1 MTSTESKGYEAFRS
15 GVGLGSASAFWPGEA
30 QPLADRALLVTGH
43 GNVGFAYDDHN
54 VVMVDTGTPQVFGEW
69 AVQELRRF
77 SQAPIRIVIY
87 THGHIDHAFNLGPVL
102 ADAARRG
109 YPRPQVIAHRRI
121 LARFTRYQRLAGHT
135 TYINRINF
143 GTPPDTVIVPE
154 FYYPDTLIDAGLSL
168 RVGDMTLELRTGVG
182 ETDDAVWLT
191 IPERRLLFAGD
202 FLLWCFPNIGNPFKV
217 QRYTEGWAQALEEMA
232 ALDVEAAAP
241 GHGPPVAGRAAVRD
255 MLLETARALRTL
267 HDEVVRRLNAAQP
280 FEQILAEVK
289 LPADLAAKPY
299 LAPIYGSPVYTVHAL
314 LREYAGW
321 YDYNPSH
328 LHPSPTR
335 DIAAEVV
342 ALCGAGPLLER
353 ASSLASADP
362 QLALHLVDL
371 VVDGGPEELQARA
384 RALKAELLEARA
396 AEMDSFISYNILSLG
411 AQALRAQDPEIIL
424 NAGP

>member
-1 MTSTESKGYEAFRS
+1 MTATESKGYEAFRN
-15 GVGLGSASAFWPGEA
+15 GVGLGSAFAFWTGEA
-30 QPLADRALLVTGH
+30 RPLGDRALLVTGH
-43 GNVGFAYDDHN
+43 GNVGFAYDNDN
-54 VVMVDTGTPQVFGEW
+54 VVMVDTGTPQIFGDW
-69 AVQELRRF
+69 AVKELRRF
-77 SQAPIRIVIY
+77 SQAPIRVVVY

-102 ADAARRG
+102 ADAADRG
-109 YPRPQVIAHRRI
+109 FPRPQVIAHRRI
-121 LARFTRYQRLAGHT
+121 LARFARYQRLAGHT

-143 GTPPDTVIVPE
+143 GTPPGTPIVPE
-154 FYYPDTLIDAGLSL
+154 FHYPDTLIDGGLSM
-168 RVGDMTLELRTGVG
+168 RVGDMTLELRTGMG

-241 GHGPPVAGRAAVRD
+241 GHGPQVIGRPAVRD

-280 FEQILAEVK
+280 FDQILAEVS

-335 DIAAEVV
+335 DIAREVV

-353 ASSLASADP
+353 ASSLAAANP

-371 VVDGGPEELQARA
+371 ILDGGPDELQAQA
-384 RALKAELLEARA
+384 RLLKAGLLDARA
-396 AEMDSFISYNILSLG
+396 AQMDSFISYNILGLG
-411 AQALRAQDPEIIL
+411 AQALRTEGA
-424 NAGP
+424 